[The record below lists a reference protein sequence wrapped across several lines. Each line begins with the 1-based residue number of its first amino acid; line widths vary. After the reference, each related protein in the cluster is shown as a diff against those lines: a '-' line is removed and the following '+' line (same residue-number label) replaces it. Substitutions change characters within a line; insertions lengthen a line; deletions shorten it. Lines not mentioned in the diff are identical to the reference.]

1 VIFLER
7 WLIVT
12 KENDFENDTI
22 NDWIDLEEK
31 KELTF
36 YLDTRLKK
44 HDRVLIYKSGQ
55 WRVISHIF
63 EVKNSPLK
71 KNGKFKVHLHQKKH
85 ITKPITLL
93 ELKEHKIIKTNKK
106 FRKRVYK
113 IPLCCWSDIIG
124 LITKKNPKLLD
135 PYVPKLFSGP
145 NNEGYHIQLKK
156 DLIKLIKTIEKY
168 DIYSLN
174 EEATKYTIIL
184 PILEKLGWNIY
195 NPWEVYPENP
205 IDDKKVDYI
214 LKDCNSTQICIE
226 AKKASEED
234 LNQHKMQIISYCAS
248 ANIDLGILTSG
259 LIWKFYKLNYYENSL
274 GAIKK
279 IKKTKEINILKESPE
294 RCVDK
299 FIEYF
304 WMGKKTSK
312 RHPRKDK
319 FLNDL
324 IKTIKAIDEKAISNY
339 NESAVKQFILV
350 PLLKNL
356 GWKISPSEISFDY
369 WINLKKVDYILE
381 NNKKFKTCIEVKS
394 LGSQL
399 DFDAEE
405 NLLNYALNGNFRM
418 AVLTDGND
426 WRFFYFKNKDYYGD
440 SKFKIK
446 NKTEKELVNTF
457 TNLLSK
463 DKVINGD
470 NLKYLEKII

>member
-1 VIFLER
+1 
-7 WLIVT
+7 
-12 KENDFENDTI
+12 
-22 NDWIDLEEK
+22 
-31 KELTF
+31 
-36 YLDTRLKK
+36 
-44 HDRVLIYKSGQ
+44 
-55 WRVISHIF
+55 
-63 EVKNSPLK
+63 
-71 KNGKFKVHLHQKKH
+71 
-85 ITKPITLL
+85 
-93 ELKEHKIIKTNKK
+93 
-106 FRKRVYK
+106 
-113 IPLCCWSDIIG
+113 
-124 LITKKNPKLLD
+124 
-135 PYVPKLFSGP
+135 
-145 NNEGYHIQLKK
+145 
-156 DLIKLIKTIEKY
+156 
-168 DIYSLN
+168 
-174 EEATKYTIIL
+174 
-184 PILEKLGWNIY
+184 
-195 NPWEVYPENP
+195 
-205 IDDKKVDYI
+205 
-214 LKDCNSTQICIE
+214 
-226 AKKASEED
+226 
-234 LNQHKMQIISYCAS
+234 M
-248 ANIDLGILTSG
+248 
-259 LIWKFYKLNYYENSL
+259 
-274 GAIKK
+274 

-446 NKTEKELVNTF
+446 NKIIAAAKSPSTMLATF
-457 TNLLSK
+457 VSSLFEPLTFFLLA
-463 DKVINGD
+463 IR
-470 NLKYLEKII
+470 IITIFAEICGRS